1 MPQIRVGHLYAF
13 FLFDV
18 AETIDLA
25 VVPGLVPA
33 PTERARIAPKPPTPS
48 YVQYDKPPLS
58 FDGAAVGEPDVA
70 GFGVRVRV
78 FEYGVVSLRLSRPFS
93 GDWIDLVQA
102 GQALIENE
110 DIERQAEQ
118 ACRRL
123 VERLQP
129 ALAGVHASPLSEDYV
144 VFGVHELEQPMSAS
158 ELRRDRGS
166 EIALML
172 RGERQA
178 LSEEEQERILQ
189 HRLSYLS
196 DDLIVPTWNAAFVYD
211 TVAGAA
217 AALEIMEFANSQL
230 LEFRYYDQ
238 RLDSELAAIYGQLQR
253 PRWWKWWAGGRY
265 TRAARQGQALL
276 IDVNE
281 LSDRSENALKFVGD
295 VYAARLFGL
304 VAERLGLGHWKA
316 NVRDKLQALDDINRF
331 AVEQSS
337 MSRGEFLEATIVLI
351 LVLELVLVFM
361 GVMQ

>member
-1 MPQIRVGHLYAF
+1 MEIRVGHLYAF

-25 VVPGLVPA
+25 AVPALVPA
-33 PTERARIAPKPPTPS
+33 PTEKARLQPKPPTPS
-48 YVQYDKPPLS
+48 YVQYEKPPLS
-58 FDGAAVGEPDVA
+58 FDGSAADVGDLG
-70 GFGVRVRV
+70 GFGVRFRV
-78 FEYGVVSLRLSRPFS
+78 FDYGVVSVRLARPFS
-93 GDWIDLVQA
+93 GDWVDLVKA
-102 GQALIENE
+102 GQSLIENDE
-110 DIERQAEQ
+110 LERQAEQ

-123 VERLQP
+123 NERLGP
-129 ALAGVHASPLSEDYV
+129 AIMGAHETLLSEDYV
-144 VFGVHELEQPMSAS
+144 VFGVHELDAPMAAS
-158 ELRRDRGS
+158 ELLRDRGA
-166 EIALML
+166 EIALMV

-178 LSEEEQERILQ
+178 LSDEEQQRILS
-189 HRLSYLS
+189 HHISYLS

-217 AALEIMEFANSQL
+217 AAIEIMEFANSQL

-238 RLDSELAAIYGQLQR
+238 RLDNELAGIYGRLQR
-253 PRWWKWWAGGRY
+253 PRWYATWASRRY
-265 TRAARQGQALL
+265 THAARQGHQLL

-304 VAERLGLGHWKA
+304 VAERLGLEHWKA
-316 NVRDKLQALDDINRF
+316 NVREKLQTLDDLNRF

-337 MSRGEFLEATIVLI
+337 MSRGQFLELTIVLI
-351 LVLELVLVFM
+351 LVLELILVFM